1 MQWNEKNLNQ
11 LRTKMDPPADEII
24 KRIAENDEIAE
35 ANRMLR
41 SIIINHQEV
50 PSDLPPYLYE
60 WLEESCQLPDWV
72 DMERIKGAN
81 AFFREDGPTISLF
94 ACTTGFLWL
103 YACANGSKVLA
114 SSRRLSEDTGRRVA
128 ETAQF
133 LLEVCDRGGLE
144 PEGGGLRMIQKVRL
158 MHSSIRWFIHKK
170 GDWNYSKWG
179 APINQEDMLGTV
191 LCLGN
196 QVLEDM
202 QLMGIKMKEK
212 HMDDWWY
219 MWRAIGEVLGVEP
232 ELLPLTRKDATL
244 AMKMIIDHQLEGSQ
258 ESIELTKSLLDFHA
272 EMVPG
277 KMFDGVIP
285 AIMRQAMGQEI
296 SDMLEIPYS
305 KWERVIGRKS
315 FRLLNILDRLSGP
328 IGGLVE
334 RLAISFMNGKSR
346 RILNNEPATFSMSD
360 ELRSNFQRLAMQAID
375 AYESIW
381 EDGELSEE
389 EKEFMQELQEQ
400 LSLSDAD
407 MKKFATLGAINA
419 AISDEK
425 IDPEEIELIDEL
437 AKEAG
442 LSEDDL
448 SLIHIALEDGKI
460 NSDER
465 EMLNQLLG
473 VVSQ

>member
-1 MQWNEKNLNQ
+1 
-11 LRTKMDPPADEII
+11 
-24 KRIAENDEIAE
+24 
-35 ANRMLR
+35 
-41 SIIINHQEV
+41 
-50 PSDLPPYLYE
+50 
-60 WLEESCQLPDWV
+60 
-72 DMERIKGAN
+72 
-81 AFFREDGPTISLF
+81 
-94 ACTTGFLWL
+94 
-103 YACANGSKVLA
+103 
-114 SSRRLSEDTGRRVA
+114 
-128 ETAQF
+128 
-133 LLEVCDRGGLE
+133 
-144 PEGGGLRMIQKVRL
+144 
-158 MHSSIRWFIHKK
+158 
-170 GDWNYSKWG
+170 
-179 APINQEDMLGTV
+179 
-191 LCLGN
+191 
-196 QVLEDM
+196 
-202 QLMGIKMKEK
+202 
-212 HMDDWWY
+212 
-219 MWRAIGEVLGVEP
+219 
-232 ELLPLTRKDATL
+232 
-244 AMKMIIDHQLEGSQ
+244 
-258 ESIELTKSLLDFHA
+258 
-272 EMVPG
+272 
-277 KMFDGVIP
+277 MFDGVIP

-442 LSEDDL
+442 LSKDDL